1 MIEDSISRYIV
12 TDNNKADLLWQFINS
27 RDFHANEVEDVEMF
41 LKEILDKKDETDL
54 GRVDC
59 FKIKQLT
66 ESLEL
71 LIEHLR

>member
-1 MIEDSISRYIV
+1 M
-12 TDNNKADLLWQFINS
+12 
-27 RDFHANEVEDVEMF
+27 EMF

-66 ESLEL
+66 ESLEQ
-71 LIEHLR
+71 LIERLR